1 MPDLVWQQ
9 IKKKGFF
16 GDRQVFLLEETDS
29 TNSVA
34 LDMGKKGVQAG
45 AVVIAEM
52 QTKGRGRLGKSWLS
66 LPGAGVYFSII
77 LRPQLQP
84 ADMPKITLCAG
95 LAVCKA
101 VETVTGLSPK
111 IKWPNDLLLDGRKF
125 GGILM
130 ETAEMSGPGTMLAAL
145 GIGIN
150 VTTPLDSFP
159 PDFRRE
165 ATSLLGHSGRTY
177 QRGDLLAAI
186 VPELDTV
193 LKRLEQN
200 GFGGILAEWKERD
213 GIKGLRL
220 TWLTPEGL
228 VVTGFSLGPD
238 EEGVLFIKDDNGVVH
253 KVLSGDIS
261 LAEK

>member
-1 MPDLVWQQ
+1 MTDLVWQQ
-9 IKKKGFF
+9 IEKKELL

-34 LDMGKKGVQAG
+34 LDMGKKGVQTG
-45 AVVIAEM
+45 ALVIAEM
-52 QTKGRGRLGKSWLS
+52 QTKGRGRLGRAWLS
-66 LPGAGVYFSII
+66 PPGAGLYFSII
-77 LRPQLQP
+77 LRPRLQP

-101 VETVTGLSPK
+101 VETLTGLSPK

-130 ETAEMSGPGTMLAAL
+130 ETAAMGGAKTMLAAL

-150 VTTPLDSFP
+150 VTTPLDSFQP
-159 PDFRRE
+159 ELRQK
-165 ATSLLGHSGRTY
+165 ATSLLVHSGRTY
-177 QRGDLLAAI
+177 QRGDLLAA
-186 VPELDTV
+186 VLSELDSV
-193 LKRLEQN
+193 LTRLEQN
-200 GFGGILAEWKERD
+200 DFGGILAEWKERD

-228 VVTGFSLGPD
+228 VVAGVSLGPD
-238 EEGVLFIKDDNGVVH
+238 EEGVLFIKDDNGAVH
-253 KVLSGDIS
+253 RVLSGDIS